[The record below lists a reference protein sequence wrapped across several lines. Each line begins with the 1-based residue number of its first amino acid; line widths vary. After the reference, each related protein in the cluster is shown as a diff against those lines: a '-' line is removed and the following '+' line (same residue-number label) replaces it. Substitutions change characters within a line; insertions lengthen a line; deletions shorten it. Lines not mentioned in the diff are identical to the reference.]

1 MADMWVLDRYDNPL
15 AILSSDAED
24 DACTFYSDNF
34 REELNQGAS
43 FSFTCNA
50 MHEDSKYITGLNQVV
65 FKDEDGY
72 FRLFRIREIDR
83 GTDND
88 SAEKIAHCEP
98 AEMELLEAIVEDL
111 RPTNKTQQYALD
123 KVLEGTRWRGNVTAQ
138 TGTQSTNFYH
148 INAYEAINKI
158 IEVWGGELRFT
169 VNFDEENNKIIERVV
184 NIEQRRGNDEGDRFE
199 VGFNVES
206 IHVTDMVY
214 PVSAL
219 YGWGGSEETEN
230 GGNTRYLNFADVEWR
245 VSNGDPANKPLGQ
258 TWIELPGAK
267 EKYGYKNPDGTFIN
281 SFGQWQ
287 DENILDPKEL
297 LQKTFEHLRDT
308 ASKPQAT
315 YELKVIPT
323 DHISLGD
330 TRTAIDDTQAE
341 RIQIQSR
348 VIALEY
354 SISNPA
360 GTKTVEMGE
369 FLEVYQPDRRLD
381 DIEDKIKNIDRNVQ
395 VTDGSFPDIIP
406 KTPTSVT
413 VKGSFDS
420 VSITWDYDPSSYI
433 AAYEVYCSKTTGFT
447 PSIEN
452 RLWRGKQSGCL
463 HENAGVDNVWYYRVR
478 VINYHGK
485 ASEFTPEISAKT
497 QRILTDDILFGAVT
511 ADRLADLAVTAD
523 KLSRDF
529 SEANILPGSLL
540 RASDIN
546 GLNSAGISVVK
557 NGDHNEVTA
566 TKTKTDNALFG
577 ISTSPRKTLSL
588 VKGQTYTISFELKR
602 GDIPG
607 ITYLNFRSTNSSSEN
622 NLINTE
628 SISNLTKNPAD
639 QFVRVDLSFESP
651 LSSDTIH
658 LLLGGSVG
666 DVAAAGSF
674 SIRKLQIRRGL
685 VKKEYTF
692 SPFDVLLTDGSVTS
706 DFIANA
712 AIGSAHIQNAAIN
725 SANIADAVIT
735 SAKIAEAAVGTAAIQ
750 NAAITKAHLKTA
762 IIDTAHI
769 IDGAITNAKIGSLS
783 ADKITSGTI
792 KAIDIT
798 GSLIKGGR
806 FEPLNESSAYK
817 SYIEGNKIYQ
827 RRNYRTTSSP
837 FDRYEE
843 MNITSG
849 QISMITG
856 SREGGTDTPLRYLD
870 IEDAS
875 IQMTSNTSQNGYAS
889 MDIFCNDKVLGGSDP
904 TSRIQMKIGG
914 TTSMNIWSGLSGNK
928 KYANI
933 DARNS
938 DFMQLN
944 GPDIDIIATKAVF
957 LKSGTGMSLYGG
969 SNGISMYDTS
979 SIRGRSSKNLEVY
992 ADKELILK
1000 GGGAYNADF
1009 TIRTDSAGPQIF
1021 SKAIYNR
1028 TYSSAANVHITSYGT
1043 LGRVTSASKYKLNI
1057 EGFPTDKYD
1066 RVLELIPKTWYDKSA
1081 VENYA
1086 ESLANGEGDMVE
1098 EEAPYITR
1106 IPGLIAEDVEAAG
1119 LSEFVS
1125 YGEPDENGK
1134 REIEGLMYDRLITL
1148 LIPIVKRLKGKVES
1162 IEGRMQNA
1170 GI

>member
-65 FKDEDGY
+65 FKDEDGF

-88 SAEKIAHCEP
+88 GAEKIAHCEP

-111 RPTNKTQQYALD
+111 RPTNKTQQYTLD

-381 DIEDKIKNIDRNVQ
+381 DIEDKVNNIDRNVK
-395 VTDGSFPDIIP
+395 VTDGSFPDIVP
-406 KTPTSVT
+406 PTPSNVT
-413 VKGSFDS
+413 IKGIYDS
-420 VSITWDYDPSSYI
+420 VSLTWDYDPSSYI

-478 VINYHGK
+478 AINYHGK

-511 ADRLADLAVTAD
+511 ADKLANLAVTAD
-523 KLSRDF
+523 KIARDF
-529 SEANILPGSLL
+529 DEGNIFPGSLL
-540 RASDIN
+540 KANQFYAYSDSALRVEEKTFNEMTVSQVIN
-546 GLNSAGISVVK
+546 GDNTVFGVAGYR
-557 NGDHNEVTA
+557 G
-566 TKTKTDNALFG
+566 
-577 ISTSPRKTLSL
+577 SPNNIQRMPLVEGQIYTLSFEIKRNNTTNINFIHL
-588 VKGQTYTISFELKR
+588 KKYTEFTLISGSDLN
-602 GDIPG
+602 DI
-607 ITYLNFRSTNSSSEN
+607 SSFPPDE
-622 NLINTE
+622 
-628 SISNLTKNPAD
+628 
-639 QFVRVDLSFESP
+639 FVRVNIKFTAPATGSDYTIGIGGRNTNGNTKPCSF
-651 LSSDTIH
+651 
-658 LLLGGSVG
+658 V
-666 DVAAAGSF
+666 F
-674 SIRKLQIRRGL
+674 RKIQVRKGEEI
-685 VKKEYTF
+685 KEYGY
-692 SPFDVLLTDGSVTS
+692 SPYDVMLTDGAIYGEYIQSAAIGTTHIQKAAITS
-706 DFIANA
+706 AQIAEA
-712 AIGSAHIQNAAIN
+712 AIGS
-725 SANIADAVIT
+725 V
-735 SAKIAEAAVGTAAIQ
+735 AIQ
-750 NAAITKAHLKTA
+750 NGAIKNVHLGTA
-762 IIDTAHI
+762 IIDTTNIKNA
-769 IDGAITNAKIGSLS
+769 AITNAKIKDLS
-783 ADKITSGTI
+783 ADKINVGTLKGI
-792 KAIDIT
+792 TIEGVVIRGSRFETT
-798 GSLIKGGR
+798 GSTSL
-806 FEPLNESSAYK
+806 K
-817 SYIEGNKIYQ
+817 SYIEANKISQFRKFNSIYYEELTVTSGSITQEYGTLDTSDNKKMDKRVEVSRGAVKLSNGPYGANVRMEIAARELQESSNGYDGAYIEVYRNDVQ
-827 RRNYRTTSSP
+827 RLAIYYDTLGTTGSTDKFRILGQELNWEWWPGKFYMESKQKNVLYSQDRSIIFSKNKHWNRISLSP
-837 FDRYEE
+837 FFEHTGGQWGYGDWRYNEYGFVE
-843 MNITSG
+843 LRGEIRGINNYTGDLEIGGVPTPDKNGAFICSNGRGFLRVEVRNNGG
-849 QISMITG
+849 QSAGDTL
-856 SREGGTDTPLRYLD
+856 GTLR
-870 IEDAS
+870 
-875 IQMTSNTSQNGYAS
+875 
-889 MDIFCNDKVLGGSDP
+889 VLGF
-904 TSRIQMKIGG
+904 K
-914 TTSMNIWSGLSGNK
+914 SGAIN
-928 KYANI
+928 
-933 DARNS
+933 
-938 DFMQLN
+938 LN
-944 GPDIDIIATKAVF
+944 GIMYMPKPQTVN
-957 LKSGTGMSLYGG
+957 GTGMPLG
-969 SNGISMYDTS
+969 
-979 SIRGRSSKNLEVY
+979 
-992 ADKELILK
+992 
-1000 GGGAYNADF
+1000 
-1009 TIRTDSAGPQIF
+1009 
-1021 SKAIYNR
+1021 
-1028 TYSSAANVHITSYGT
+1028 TY
-1043 LGRVTSASKYKLNI
+1043 
-1057 EGFPTDKYD
+1057 
-1066 RVLELIPKTWYDKSA
+1066 
-1081 VENYA
+1081 
-1086 ESLANGEGDMVE
+1086 
-1098 EEAPYITR
+1098 
-1106 IPGLIAEDVEAAG
+1106 
-1119 LSEFVS
+1119 
-1125 YGEPDENGK
+1125 
-1134 REIEGLMYDRLITL
+1134 
-1148 LIPIVKRLKGKVES
+1148 
-1162 IEGRMQNA
+1162 
-1170 GI
+1170 